1 MITKMITKKTE
12 EHFLQ
17 LVKHFCYHYGFYFFK
32 KKSFECL
39 TIRILAKMDQNYYFW
54 KTPKNITKKI
64 QKTIT
69 KKITKSK
76 KTEKMI
82 TKNRGK
88 GYK

>member
-1 MITKMITKKTE
+1 
-12 EHFLQ
+12 
-17 LVKHFCYHYGFYFFK
+17 
-32 KKSFECL
+32 
-39 TIRILAKMDQNYYFW
+39 MDQNYYFW
-54 KTPKNITKKI
+54 KTPKSITKKI

-88 GYK
+88 GYEMVKNGRTIHAVKIKNESHKQTLKKNRRG

>member
-1 MITKMITKKTE
+1 
-12 EHFLQ
+12 
-17 LVKHFCYHYGFYFFK
+17 
-32 KKSFECL
+32 
-39 TIRILAKMDQNYYFW
+39 MDQNYYFW
-54 KTPKNITKKI
+54 KTPKSITKKI

-88 GYK
+88 DPKRLKNGSTINRLILEKKIDNQHPKKNRAG